1 MAAGDTSQLHRF
13 QPRHAIQAAISPL
26 AQDRAMVAAVR
37 RQEGKRKLPM
47 TYLDYLQK
55 RQDQPR

>member
-1 MAAGDTSQLHRF
+1 VTAGDSSQLHRF
-13 QPRHAIQAAISPL
+13 QPRHAVIAAISPE
-26 AQDRAMVAAVR
+26 AQDRAVVAAVR
-37 RQEGKRKLPM
+37 KQENRRKLPM